1 MWELWATIEANEV
14 LAEDFEINDN
24 LFALGITWRVSWCY
38 PIVGKGAVGEG
49 AYIKISRFSSISVEP
64 ETGSKFHEPK
74 HIGAILGLMQARK
87 KLGELARRHKVALS
101 GVLIGIVILQVT
113 QGLTGSGDY
122 TFQPSS
128 SAVGESKES
137 VITLAGKRSAE
148 LILPK
153 SYTSDISTPLL
164 INLHGYSGNG
174 PSQSSYTFLQEAAF
188 NSGLAY
194 IAPTGSEDSFGST
207 YWNATDAC
215 CDFNKSKVNDI
226 KYLDS
231 LIEKSIEAANIDSS
245 RIYLFGHSNGHFMS
259 YAYLCSGSTKIAAV
273 AGLAGAMD
281 PDLTSCKA
289 NPNNILH
296 IHGEKDGTI
305 LYQGGAL
312 FGNAYTSAAETVAQ
326 WQLINKCTSKEGGSL
341 DLLQSIEGSD
351 TEISKF
357 NCKNGSLEFWSLP
370 LGIHTPALDIEFAQ
384 KVIDWLVQFKH
395 ATA

>member
-1 MWELWATIEANEV
+1 MKLSQR
-14 LAEDFEINDN
+14 
-24 LFALGITWRVSWCY
+24 ITQQ
-38 PIVGKGAVGEG
+38 I
-49 AYIKISRFSSISVEP
+49 
-64 ETGSKFHEPK
+64 
-74 HIGAILGLMQARK
+74 
-87 KLGELARRHKVALS
+87 RRHRVALFGLLL
-101 GVLIGIVILQVT
+101 GVVVLQVT
-113 QGLTGSGDY
+113 QGFTGSGDY
-122 TFQPSS
+122 TFQQSS

-137 VITLAGKRSAE
+137 VITLEGKRSAE

-153 SYTSDISTPLL
+153 SYTSDISAPLL

-226 KYLDS
+226 EYIDS
-231 LIEKSIEAANIDSS
+231 LIEKSIEAANIDPS

-259 YAYLCSGSTKIAAV
+259 YAYLCSGSTKIAAI

-289 NPNNILH
+289 KPNNSLH

-305 LYQGGAL
+305 LYGGGAL
-312 FGNAYTSAAETVAQ
+312 FGNSYTSAAETVAQ
-326 WQLINKCTSKEGGSL
+326 WQQINKCTSKEGGSL
-341 DLLQSIEGSD
+341 DLRESIEGSD
-351 TEISKF
+351 TKISNF
-357 NCKNGSLEFWSLP
+357 SCKNGSLEFWSLP

-384 KVIDWLVQFKH
+384 KVIAWLVQFK
-395 ATA
+395 